1 MERMRQ
7 WHPSQLHP
15 ENAMKKLLPLI
26 IVASLTTLKV
36 HATSFAIDS
45 LDGDITANELTQ
57 FINSIRTITPPV
69 NNWGDA
75 MSTHGTEVEG
85 MRRMYEAT
93 GDMNVLNRLIFVMD
107 IALVH
112 RNDLAQG

>member
-1 MERMRQ
+1 M
-7 WHPSQLHP
+7 H
-15 ENAMKKLLPLI
+15 MKKLLATLI
-26 IVASLTTLKV
+26 VLTCACFAPRIY
-36 HATSFAIDS
+36 ATTFTIDS
-45 LDGDITANELTQ
+45 LDGDITANELKQ
-57 FINSIRTITPPV
+57 FTNSIKTITPPV
-69 NNWGDA
+69 NNYGDN

-112 RNDLAQG
+112 RN